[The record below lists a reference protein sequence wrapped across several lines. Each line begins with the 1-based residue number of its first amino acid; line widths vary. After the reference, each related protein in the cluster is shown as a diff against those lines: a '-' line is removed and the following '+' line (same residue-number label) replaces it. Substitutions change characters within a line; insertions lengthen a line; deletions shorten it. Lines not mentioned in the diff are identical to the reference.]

1 MSSGGGPSG
10 EQLRWLSQEGGL
22 RVALVGHELVGGE
35 CILAP
40 PLNGSGKARK
50 EI

>member
-22 RVALVGHELVGGE
+22 RVALVGHKLVGGDR
-35 CILAP
+35 LLDLWFPA
-40 PLNGSGKARK
+40 
-50 EI
+50 